1 MEDVPTTLWTLHRDG
16 REAACRARLAPYGI
30 EIDLT
35 SGGDPVV
42 TRVFATGEEALAW
55 ADKKRTDREAQGWR
69 SADVPRPAEPGP
81 PERET

>member
-35 SGGDPVV
+35 SDGDAVV
-42 TRVFATGEEALAW
+42 TRVFATGDEALAW
-55 ADKKRTDREAQGWR
+55 ADKKRADRETQGWR
-69 SADVPRPAEPGP
+69 SIDA
-81 PERET
+81 